1 MLKATEHTDDETM
14 RWCWRKAKALT
25 LTTAFM
31 GNSICR
37 YFLPNLTRPPAYL
50 PDCVEGKPL
59 GTLPKT

>member
-37 YFLPNLTRPPAYL
+37 YFLPNLTRPRLTCRIASKASP
-50 PDCVEGKPL
+50 
-59 GTLPKT
+59 